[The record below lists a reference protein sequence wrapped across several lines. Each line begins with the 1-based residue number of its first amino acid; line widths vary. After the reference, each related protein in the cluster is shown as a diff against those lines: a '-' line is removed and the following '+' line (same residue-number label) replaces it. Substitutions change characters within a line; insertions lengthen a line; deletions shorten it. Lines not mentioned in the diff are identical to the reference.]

1 MVYFEIYL
9 ESFGN
14 FIVGGVDFIF
24 ILDLLLE
31 RVVCM
36 LCGFILY
43 SYSICGMLN
52 F

>member
-14 FIVGGVDFIF
+14 FIVGVIWRCGFYFYFRFVI
-24 ILDLLLE
+24 E

-36 LCGFILY
+36 LCGFI
-43 SYSICGMLN
+43 
-52 F
+52 